1 MSNSV
6 SPEEIDALLGGGDAA
21 PSGRVSLRDFKK
33 PRRLSLAQQK
43 AIKAAVSKLLP
54 TLEATVQAWLQ
65 SAYPL
70 EIADIGETSAHGLF
84 EALEDPIVV
93 RTLDVGGT
101 QGWVVW
107 ESTAAVAAATV
118 AMSCDLEEDA
128 EPRSM
133 TPLESGLVG
142 DLLLSLS
149 ESVAACLGLE
159 LKGGPLSQTVRS
171 FLNELEDDGGT
182 DPQRLY
188 LHLSLDGPGGP
199 STLRFYLP
207 GILPEAPRSSTPPP
221 ALPHHLS
228 PVPVEV
234 CALLGTTE
242 IQLDDLLKLEVGD
255 VLPLAATVG
264 DPISISVEGRVA
276 GKATWGNLHGQLAVR
291 IERLNTDR

>member
-1 MSNSV
+1 VSNSV
-6 SPEEIDALLGGGDAA
+6 SPEEIDALLGSADAA
-21 PSGRVSLRDFKK
+21 PSGRVSVRDFKK

-43 AIKAAVSKLLP
+43 AIRSALNKLLP
-54 TLEATVQAWLQ
+54 TLEATVQSWLQ

-70 EIADIGETSAHGLF
+70 EISDIGETSAHGLF

-93 RTLDVGGT
+93 RTLEVGGA
-101 QGWVVW
+101 QGWVAW
-107 ESTAAVAAATV
+107 ESPAAVAAATV
-118 AMSCDLEEDA
+118 AMSCELEEEA

-133 TPLESGLVG
+133 TPLEAGLVG

-149 ESVAACLGLE
+149 ESIAGCLGLD
-159 LKGGPLSQTVRS
+159 LSPGPLSQTVRS
-171 FLNELEDDGGT
+171 FLNELEVDESS

-221 ALPHHLS
+221 ALPRHLS

-255 VLPLAATVG
+255 VLPLSAGVG
-264 DPISISVEGRVA
+264 DPINISVEGRVA

-291 IERLNTDR
+291 IEQLNTDR

>member
-1 MSNSV
+1 MSNLV
-6 SPEEIDALLGGGDAA
+6 SPEEINALLGGGDAA
-21 PSGRVSLRDFKK
+21 VSGRVSVRDFKK

-43 AIKAAVSKLLP
+43 AIRSALNKLLP
-54 TLEATVQAWLQ
+54 TLEATVQSWLQ
-65 SAYPL
+65 AEYPL
-70 EIADIGETSAHGLF
+70 EISDIGETSAHGLF

-93 RTLDVGGT
+93 RTLDVSGA

-107 ESTAAVAAATV
+107 ENAAAVAAATV
-118 AMSCDLEEDA
+118 AMSCELEEEA
-128 EPRSM
+128 EARAM

-149 ESVAACLGLE
+149 ESVAGCLGLR
-159 LKGGPLSQTVRS
+159 LNGGPLSQTVRS
-171 FLNELEDDGGT
+171 FLNELESEGGS

-188 LHLSLDGPGGP
+188 VHLSIDGPGGP

-207 GILPEAPRSSTPPP
+207 GILPEAPKSSTPPP
-221 ALPHHLS
+221 ALPQHLS

-242 IQLDDLLKLEVGD
+242 IQLDDLLRLEVGD
-255 VLPLAATVG
+255 VLPLSASVG
-264 DPISISVEGRVA
+264 DPINISVEGREA